1 MWDISYLSIFL
12 PTVMAVSLGL
22 TLVIE
27 IVMGLLLGVRKFKNI
42 LNIILANLITNPLL
56 VSVTY
61 YVGLMYDEPAHYITL
76 GVLEVLAI
84 LTEGLLYKKYLKYD
98 KFKPLILSLI
108 LNICSFA
115 IVSVINLVIY

>member
-1 MWDISYLSIFL
+1 MWDIGYLSIFL

-27 IVMGLLLGVRKFKNI
+27 VVMGLLMGVRKFKNI

-61 YVGLMYDEPAHYITL
+61 YVGIMYSDITNYITL
-76 GVLEVLAI
+76 GVLEVLAVI
-84 LTEGLLYKKYLKYD
+84 TEGLLYKKYLKYD
-98 KFKPLILSLI
+98 KIKPLALSLI
-108 LNICSFA
+108 LNITSFA
-115 IVSVINLVIY
+115 IVSIVNLVIY